1 MFYLQT
7 TNPDRNSVVFAHA
20 PVVSRKEKKKYI
32 NINASWV
39 IDTIKR
45 LPLTPEQP
53 LSL

>member
-1 MFYLQT
+1 MRLLFQ
-7 TNPDRNSVVFAHA
+7 
-20 PVVSRKEKKKYI
+20 EKKKNKYI